1 MLINPIPKKN
11 YEITQ
16 IITNPFSGT
25 EERKNEDKIGKN
37 NYEFPQIKK
46 EPENPPLK
54 IFKRKNNTLPKF
66 DETTRIKNNDDMME
80 KKDFMGEK
88 INKNED
94 NQIFNK
100 NTEPEKSLKIFK
112 RKKKNPT
119 FQPEVFD
126 PNPYEKT
133 NVNFP
138 AEQKMKNQFHDP
150 EDTIQFTSITA
161 TNEKNYETQIFSNKY
176 SNDKTFKFSEIVH
189 ENEFEKKE
197 SPFDIW
203 FPKKYA
209 RKQKIIIISR
219 TKYKGAYF
227 I

>member
-46 EPENPPLK
+46 EPENPLLK

-88 INKNED
+88 INKNE
-94 NQIFNK
+94 N
-100 NTEPEKSLKIFK
+100 L
-112 RKKKNPT
+112 
-119 FQPEVFD
+119 
-126 PNPYEKT
+126 
-133 NVNFP
+133 
-138 AEQKMKNQFHDP
+138 
-150 EDTIQFTSITA
+150 
-161 TNEKNYETQIFSNKY
+161 
-176 SNDKTFKFSEIVH
+176 
-189 ENEFEKKE
+189 
-197 SPFDIW
+197 
-203 FPKKYA
+203 
-209 RKQKIIIISR
+209 IILN
-219 TKYKGAYF
+219 
-227 I
+227 